1 MTPGRV
7 WAVVPAAGRG
17 ARAGGGVPKQYRPLL
32 DRPMIEHTLRA
43 LASHPR
49 IAGVVVA
56 LAADDPH
63 WPGWTELEGTPVMT
77 VVGGAERADSVL
89 AGLDALASHIAADVL
104 VHDAARPC
112 ITHRDID
119 ALLDTEAPHGALL
132 AVPMA
137 DTLKRA
143 DADACVEATVPR
155 DGLWRALTPQRFP
168 RATLADALR
177 AARDAG
183 ILVTDEAMAMER
195 AGFHPRLVEGAADNI
210 KITTPRD
217 FALAEFLLRQLKN
230 ALKKAPYPS
239 GPPGG
244 EG

>member
-1 MTPGRV
+1 MIPGRVRQGV

-17 ARAGGGVPKQYRPLL
+17 ARAGGDAPKQYQPLL
-32 DRPMIEHTLRA
+32 GRPMVEHTLRA

-49 IAGVVVA
+49 IHGLVVA
-56 LAADDPH
+56 LATDDPH
-63 WPGWTELEGTPVMT
+63 WPGWSELEGKPVIA

-89 AGLDALASHIAADVL
+89 AGLDALPPQVAPDADVL

-112 ITHRDID
+112 IEHRDID
-119 ALLDTEAPHGALL
+119 ALLDADAPHGALL
-132 AVPMA
+132 AVPVA

-143 DADACVEATVPR
+143 DAHRRVAATVPR

-168 RATLADALR
+168 RGALANALR

-210 KITTPRD
+210 KVTTPRD
-217 FALAEFLLRQLKN
+217 FALAEFLLRRIVPES
-230 ALKKAPYPS
+230 AR
-239 GPPGG
+239 
-244 EG
+244 

>member
-1 MTPGRV
+1 MIPSRV
-7 WAVVPAAGRG
+7 WAVVPGAGRG
-17 ARAGGGVPKQYRPLL
+17 VRAGGDVPKQYQLL
-32 DRPMIEHTLRA
+32 LGRPMIEHTLRA

-89 AGLDALASHIAADVL
+89 AGLDAVPSNIAADVL

-119 ALLDTEAPHGALL
+119 ALLDADAPHGALL

-143 DADACVEATVPR
+143 DADACVEVTVPR
-155 DGLWRALTPQRFP
+155 AGLWRALTPQRFP
-168 RATLADALR
+168 LAALANALR
-177 AARDAG
+177 DARDAG
-183 ILVTDEAMAMER
+183 ILITDEAMAMER
-195 AGFHPRLVEGAADNI
+195 AGFRPRLVEGAADNI

-217 FALAEFLLRQLKN
+217 FALAEFLLRHMTQEST
-230 ALKKAPYPS
+230 P
-239 GPPGG
+239 
-244 EG
+244 